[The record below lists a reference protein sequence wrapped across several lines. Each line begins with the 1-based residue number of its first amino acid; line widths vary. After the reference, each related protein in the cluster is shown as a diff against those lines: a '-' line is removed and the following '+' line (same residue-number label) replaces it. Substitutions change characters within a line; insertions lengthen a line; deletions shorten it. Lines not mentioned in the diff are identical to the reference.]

1 MIPQLFDLACAPT
14 RALLIFLEVGLAA
27 FTGGSISR
35 ILHRERRRRERRE
48 AARRHYTRSM
58 EDFPELRR
66 PNPPSAYALLSN
78 SQPWTREAP

>member
-1 MIPQLFDLACAPT
+1 MIPPLYDLAYAQT
-14 RALLIFLEVGLAA
+14 RTLLMFIDMSLAA
-27 FTGGSISR
+27 ITGGSVSR
-35 ILHRERRRRERRE
+35 ILRRERRRRERRE